1 MQLLDLLH
9 ALALLWLQNNSVCL
23 QNLRRLFVKWKK
35 LWNPAVNGYELLNHT
50 VWLFVSE
57 RNFT

>member
-35 LWNPAVNGYELLNHT
+35 CEILQLMGMNY
-50 VWLFVSE
+50 
-57 RNFT
+57 